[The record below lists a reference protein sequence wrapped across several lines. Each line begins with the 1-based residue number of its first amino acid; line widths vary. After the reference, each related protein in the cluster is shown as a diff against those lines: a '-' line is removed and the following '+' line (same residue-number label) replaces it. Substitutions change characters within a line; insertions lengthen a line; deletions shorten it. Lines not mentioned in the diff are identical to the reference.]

1 MSSVF
6 RHELSL
12 HLHSLIA
19 YVFAAALLLFV
30 GLGVTVVNLE
40 YEWATFEY
48 ALAQSLLFLAFVF
61 PILTMRTFSEERHQ
75 KTDQLL
81 YSLPVSTTQVV
92 LGKFLALL
100 VIFLI
105 PTLIIGTYPLILKQY
120 GNVFM
125 PASYGTLAAFFIMGA
140 AFIAIGMFISS
151 LTESQAFACGVGIAV
166 LVANY
171 YLVSLAQT
179 VSENKWGA
187 LIAFIV
193 FAIAIAGIVF
203 YMTKNSDVAFGVG
216 IVLVAAVGVAFW
228 INNDIFKGLLPAVM
242 RHLSLF
248 SRFTT
253 FVNGVF
259 DLTAIV
265 FYLSV
270 IAFFLFL
277 SVQSLEKR
285 RYN

>member
-1 MSSVF
+1 MSSIF
-6 RHELSL
+6 KHELSL
-12 HLHSLIA
+12 HFHSLTA
-19 YVFAAALLLFV
+19 YVFGAALLLFV

-61 PILTMRTFSEERHQ
+61 PILTMRTFAEERHQ

-81 YSLPVSTTQVV
+81 YSLPVSTTEVV

-125 PASYGTLAAFFIMGA
+125 PASYGSLAAFFIMGA

-151 LTESQAFACGVGIAV
+151 LTESQAFACGVGIAA

-179 VSENKWGA
+179 ISENKWGA

-193 FAIAIAGIVF
+193 IAIAVAGVVY
-203 YMTKNSDVAFGVG
+203 YMTKNSDIAFGVG
-216 IVLVAAVGVAFW
+216 IVLVAAIGVAFW
-228 INNDIFKGLLPAVM
+228 INNDIFKGLLPQVM
-242 RHLSLF
+242 REVSLF

-259 DLTAIV
+259 DLTAII

-270 IAFFLFL
+270 VAFFLFL
-277 SVQSLEKR
+277 TVQSLEKR